1 MLYYHSADTLHVAQ
15 YLPSKVDWVKD
26 GAKITLENYSQY
38 PEAEG
43 PVKLRI
49 SMEGSA
55 GFGLKLRVPSW
66 ATGGNTLKINGKPV
80 ETAIV
85 PGEWASVRREW
96 SDGDIVEMDY
106 PFPLY
111 FRAVDAVN
119 PGIAAL
125 CYGPLV
131 LVADKMTRFIGEAAD
146 PSAWIH
152 PTHRGEPYTFETDR
166 GHVAGYDH
174 LTRSF
179 TPYYKVGEMQWYYMY
194 NVIQP
199 R

>member
-1 MLYYHSADTLHVAQ
+1 
-15 YLPSKVDWVKD
+15 
-26 GAKITLENYSQY
+26 
-38 PEAEG
+38 
-43 PVKLRI
+43 
-49 SMEGSA
+49 
-55 GFGLKLRVPSW
+55 
-66 ATGGNTLKINGKPV
+66 
-80 ETAIV
+80 
-85 PGEWASVRREW
+85 
-96 SDGDIVEMDY
+96 MDY

-111 FRAVDAVN
+111 FRAVDAVS
-119 PGIAAL
+119 PGIGAL